1 MRQMGKT
8 PARAKDVPGFIVNRI
23 ARPFYN
29 EALRI
34 LVMGTPLLRHRSHH
48 ETGGQFSYGSF

>member
-8 PARAKDVPGFIVNRI
+8 PARVKDTPGFIVNRI

-29 EALRI
+29 EGLRI
-34 LVMGTPLLRHRSHH
+34 LGDGGADVGTIDRVMIDNRTC
-48 ETGGQFSYGSF
+48 